1 MRELMGQLMTDE
13 TGITVTDME
22 AGLEH
27 LRRGTTRYVDAMLV
41 VAEPYYKS
49 LEVAGRTAELARELG
64 IKRIYA
70 VANKARDERDV
81 EAVREYFARHDV
93 SLLATVPFDESVMEA
108 DRRGM
113 APMDLGREIP
123 ILREVEKIARE
134 VYSGGNGA

>member
-1 MRELMGQLMTDE
+1 MGHLMKDE

-49 LEVAGRTAELARELG
+49 LEVAGRTAELAHELG
-64 IKRIYA
+64 IDRVYA

-81 EAVREYFARHDV
+81 EAVREYFARHGV
-93 SLLATVPFDESVMEA
+93 PLLATVPFDESVTEA
-108 DRRGM
+108 DRRGI
-113 APMDLGREIP
+113 APMDMGEETPLLATVR
-123 ILREVEKIARE
+123 KIAE
-134 VYSGGNGA
+134 EIVPNGHRS

>member
-1 MRELMGQLMTDE
+1 MKDE

-49 LEVAGRTAELARELG
+49 LEVAGRTAELAHELG
-64 IKRIYA
+64 IQRVYA

-81 EAVREYFARHDV
+81 EAVREYFARHNV
-93 SLLATVPFDESVMEA
+93 SLLATVPFDESVTEA

-113 APMDLGREIP
+113 APMDVGEETPL
-123 ILREVEKIARE
+123 VAAVKKIAGE
-134 VYSGGNGA
+134 IVPNGHGP

>member
-1 MRELMGQLMTDE
+1 MTDE
-13 TGITVTDME
+13 TGITITDME

-64 IKRIYA
+64 IERIYA

-93 SLLATVPFDESVMEA
+93 PLLATVPFDESVMEA
-108 DRRGM
+108 DRRGI
-113 APMDLGREIP
+113 APMDVGRATPLQE
-123 ILREVEKIARE
+123 EVARIARE
-134 VYSGGNGA
+134 VFSGGNGA

>member
-1 MRELMGQLMTDE
+1 MTDE

-64 IKRIYA
+64 IDRVYA
-70 VANKARDERDV
+70 VANKARDERDA
-81 EAVREYFARHDV
+81 EAVREYFDRRGV
-93 SLLATVPFDESVMEA
+93 PLLTTIPLDESVLEA
-108 DRRGM
+108 DRRGV
-113 APMDLGREIP
+113 APMDMGDDTPLLAAVRQIAA
-123 ILREVEKIARE
+123 EVVPHDHA
-134 VYSGGNGA
+134 

>member
-1 MRELMGQLMTDE
+1 MTDE

-27 LRRGTTRYVDAMLV
+27 LRRGTTRYVDTMLV

-49 LEVAGRTAELARELG
+49 LEVAGRTAELAHELG
-64 IKRIYA
+64 IKRVYA

-81 EAVREYFARHDV
+81 DAVREYFARHGV
-93 SLLATVPFDESVMEA
+93 SLMATVPFDESVMEA

-113 APMDLGREIP
+113 APMDVARKTPLQG
-123 ILREVEKIARE
+123 EVEKIARE
-134 VYSGGNGA
+134 VFAGGNGA